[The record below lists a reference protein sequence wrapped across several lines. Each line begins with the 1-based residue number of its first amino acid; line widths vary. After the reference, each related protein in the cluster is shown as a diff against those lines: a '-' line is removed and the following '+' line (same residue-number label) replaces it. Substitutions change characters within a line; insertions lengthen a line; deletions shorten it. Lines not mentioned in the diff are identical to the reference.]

1 MTLADE
7 INKMILK
14 IVESLEITSANP
26 THINRV
32 IQANEMD
39 KPDLEGMIREGRD
52 DDLIKDERKV
62 ESLSKKVQNWDN
74 GKVGE
79 IQRLSSQQF
88 GNLKEFVAN
97 PTGFIV
103 QTFLRK
109 FVRGV
114 GVIALALMIF
124 EAVKWIFNE
133 LFKPGRL
140 WDLRFKRNIRDEIM
154 FFRRREDQQK
164 LKVGFSSIIVT
175 SMPRLRASPN
185 QAAQTVNTL
194 DYVRT
199 GNLGPLENIG
209 YDPMLVESSGVTTSK
224 NKGKGRR
231 SFAGPGR

>member
-26 THINRV
+26 THTNVVR
-32 IQANEMD
+32 QANEMD
-39 KPDLEGMIREGRD
+39 KPDLEAFIKEERTD
-52 DDLIKDERKV
+52 DSIKESRKIDTTIKKV
-62 ESLSKKVQNWDN
+62 EQFDN

-79 IQRLSSQQF
+79 IQRLSSQHF
-88 GNLKEFVAN
+88 SNLKEFVSN
-97 PTGFIV
+97 PTGFIF
-103 QTFLRK
+103 QTFMKK
-109 FVRGV
+109 FAKGV
-114 GVIALALMIF
+114 GIIALALLIF

-194 DYVRT
+194 DFVRT
-199 GNLGPLENIG
+199 GDLGPLENIG
-209 YDPMLVESSGVTTSK
+209 YDPMIYESSGVTTSK
-224 NKGKGRR
+224 NKGRR
-231 SFAGPGR
+231 SFGGPGR